1 MECRENGFTDPVCSD
16 FGEKGG
22 GREIASCSFFF
33 FVAYSERPLWLSFL
47 LSLLDEMIACLW
59 TMVFFVGRHDVTTFC
74 LQILFSLS

>member
-1 MECRENGFTDPVCSD
+1 MKMDLPTPSVPILVRR
-16 FGEKGG
+16 GEK
-22 GREIASCSFFF
+22 RDRLLFFFF